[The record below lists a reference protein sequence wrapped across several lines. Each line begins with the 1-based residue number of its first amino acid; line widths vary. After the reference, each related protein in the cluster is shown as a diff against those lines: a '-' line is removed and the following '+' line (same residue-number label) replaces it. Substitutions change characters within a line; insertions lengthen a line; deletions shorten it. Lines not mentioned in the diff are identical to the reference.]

1 MTRIDTLDYLTELLL
16 SIIDL
21 DESIL
26 NSVDYTDS
34 LIQRDALLSV
44 WDAVDDSDIP
54 ELTDIEA
61 ETLELLIV
69 YMTELNYSVDELIE
83 KREYIQR
90 YSWKDSNK

>member
-69 YMTELNYSVDELIE
+69 YMTELNYSVYELIE

-90 YSWKDSNK
+90 YS

>member
-44 WDAVDDSDIP
+44 WDGIDDSDIP

-69 YMTELNYSVDELIE
+69 YMTELNYSVAELIE
-83 KREYIQR
+83 KRQYIQ
-90 YSWKDSNK
+90 KLTP